1 MTGKSRHLARAA
13 CASASER
20 VTTSEW
26 YKHGRPLTGGRGVG
40 RIARSEHSGRAVGGT
55 AGLRERAVLG
65 GRREGCS
72 VPPCD
77 FLSGWST
84 GCICRFRDGSSASST
99 PPRRA
104 WSVRAVDLRVGD
116 GGAARRA
123 VERDTDRSPL
133 AAALGEGQKKASR
146 SCRRQRFKNAYAGDS
161 MNTAPE
167 ETKCWLHSVQ
177 CLMPRS
183 ESCKNKA
190 QRSSL
195 FARARSPLASSG
207 SAGETACSRSTGTRV
222 PARRV
227 TVKSCGREI
236 SLRRRRTRLRCR
248 CRMLRSSS
256 RRSSLVACRR

>member
-1 MTGKSRHLARAA
+1 MRLGRSDFPHRA
-13 CASASER
+13 STRGVRIS
-20 VTTSEW
+20 
-26 YKHGRPLTGGRGVG
+26 GGRGVG

-65 GRREGCS
+65 GRREGRS
-72 VPPCD
+72 VATCD

-84 GCICRFRDGSSASST
+84 GCTCRFRDGSSASST

-104 WSVRAVDLRVGD
+104 WSVRGGDLRVGG

-133 AAALGEGQKKASR
+133 ATALGEGQKKASR

-161 MNTAPE
+161 MNTASE

-222 PARRV
+222 PARRLPAALGLALGA
-227 TVKSCGREI
+227 KIRKGRP
-236 SLRRRRTRLRCR
+236 RP
-248 CRMLRSSS
+248 SSTIW
-256 RRSSLVACRR
+256 RARWLTSSLAHNRASGLVPAARP